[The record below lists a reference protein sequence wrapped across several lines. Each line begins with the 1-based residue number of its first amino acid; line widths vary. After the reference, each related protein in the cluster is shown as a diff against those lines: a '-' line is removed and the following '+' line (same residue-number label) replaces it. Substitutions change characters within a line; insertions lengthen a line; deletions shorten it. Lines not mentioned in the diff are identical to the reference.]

1 MILKKLTLIFSLK
14 VDGNLMHLTK
24 FSLFKLII
32 IIFLIFFVKNSYP
45 STSQE
50 VFTQFQS
57 LEASTQSYVT
67 TRSLR
72 NELLEDVGA
81 ARSQYL
87 QAKRFLDKN
96 NKKQATH
103 HLLAAIVLLAEYQV
117 KVNVAVS
124 RKQLT
129 EPTASLLRNSANTL
143 VRALWSWVIGNQIP
157 QANAGA
163 DQTAKIGKTVLLD
176 GSQSSDAD
184 QDNLSFQWSLIK
196 VPNGSRAKL
205 KGDKKV
211 TPSFVPDRIGQY
223 VIQLVVSDGRA
234 NSLSDRVTVEVR
246 HNNTPIA
253 NAGMDQTVHA
263 GKTVTLDGSASSDA
277 DGDRLN
283 FLWTIS
289 QKPQNSMAQLSDK
302 TALMPT
308 FVADKLGP
316 YTVKLQVT
324 DGVSTSSADVVVVTT
339 QNSTPVASA
348 GADQRVKVGD
358 RVVLNGS
365 SSTDVDGD
373 ALTYHW
379 EWVSKPAASRAVLND
394 VSAAMPS
401 FNVDYV
407 GQYVLRLVVGDAFSL
422 SPADTVVI
430 NGEDANT
437 RPIAR
442 AGEDQRVYVGNT
454 VTLSGS
460 GSSDADTN
468 TLTYRWAIVAK
479 PQDSIAVL
487 VGEQSVSPNLTVD
500 KLGQYVI
507 QLIVNDGQLDSEADQ
522 VIVSTLN
529 SRPIAEA
536 GENQAHTVGTT
547 VSLDGSASHDAD
559 GDALSYR
566 WSLSSKPADSNASLS
581 QVDGLSPRLMLDKV
595 GTFVA
600 QLLVS
605 DGNLDSEPDTVT
617 LVAEADTT
625 PPFKPDS
632 GKITLSQPDAQGKV
646 MLTGQV
652 NSVEPGATV
661 IITNTRTGESVTVIA
676 DREGRFTAQLSGQAG
691 DVYSIVAK
699 DPAGNN
705 SETGIVG
712 GAVLPPDPVT
722 VATQLDETAFT
733 SMAEATAFLY
743 TGTNPIQTGV
753 AAGVM
758 DANRIAVIRGQVFDK
773 DKKPLSGVVL
783 TVKDHPEFG
792 QTLSRTDGA
801 FDLAVNGGGLI
812 TLNYTKPGYLDVQ
825 RQVETPWREFS
836 HIDDAVLITVDPVA
850 TLINLADTSQD
861 FQVAKGSMTMDA
873 DGERQ
878 ATILFPQGT
887 VATMT
892 LADGSQQVLGSLTV
906 RATEYT
912 VGEYGE
918 ARMPAPLPP
927 ASAYTYAVEL
937 SVDEAV
943 SAGAKRVDFSQPLP
957 VYVDNFLGFPTG
969 EAVPAGWY
977 DAEKSAWIPSKDGV
991 IIKILR
997 EDAGKAILDVTKDDS
1012 ENEATQEQLDTL
1024 GITVAELERLA
1035 GLYDAG
1041 KSLWRVPVTHFTPWD
1056 FNWPYGPPPGAD
1068 GPPNDPPK
1076 NDDDQTPNDECEK
1089 PGCTISVESQ
1099 TLGETFDV
1107 SGTPFSLNYSSG
1119 RVSGRTTGRAVTIPL
1134 SGNNIPSGV
1143 EAIQLTISI
1152 AGQIIKKSFD
1162 PEPNKTYHFVW
1173 NGKDGYGRDIIGSRK
1188 ASISVGYR
1196 YPIIY
1201 YSSSGGFS
1209 SSFGNVGGGVSI
1221 SRDVGRVGD
1230 IGVVLQRAME
1240 VNLHAFTEK
1249 NTGLGAMSM
1258 NIHHAYDPTTGILY
1272 TGNGKH
1278 RSGNNLNSGVL
1289 DVFAGGGTHVGDGRN
1304 ARETAI
1310 QAYYVA
1316 EGTDGSIY
1324 FTDTGR
1330 IRRVNPNGI
1339 VESVVGNGEREIPGR
1354 NEGEIANAVPV
1365 GSITNFTISPT
1376 NRLYFIEADEW
1387 GGINSHIRY
1396 VDDAGN
1402 LRTLAHFE
1410 REDITDIFVDEN
1422 GYIYLTAEAA
1432 NTVVKLNPD
1441 GSSIPLINQG
1451 LYWPWGVK
1459 INNDGKIYVSSTFG
1473 HRIVTMDKFGTK
1485 GEIGI
1490 SWPQS
1495 ISFDEVQNLYIST
1508 GSYSNAEDGIYKYLS
1523 ETDSLI
1529 PLTKISHDG
1538 TPPNEG
1544 MKLSEAKFYNVR
1556 SIYYSLRQSTLFIP
1570 YGDKIFKV
1578 KHSSTSN
1585 VLLSDYL
1592 ISSDDGSEVYHFD
1605 GKGRHLRTLNAVT
1618 NTPIYTFAYDDKGLL
1633 STITDADGDVTRI
1646 NRDAAGKPLSIVAA
1660 DGQET
1665 RLTLN
1670 ADGYIQQITDVANQ
1684 THQMTY
1690 TTDGLMTQYIDPRGN
1705 VSTYEYDPEGRLLK
1719 DHAPTGGGWTLARTQ
1734 LDRGIEVSLIS
1745 GEGRLEKFKAEYD
1758 TLGGRTRTN
1767 RSSDGLTTVST
1778 ESADGNLGLTLPDG
1792 TKLAVTQSPD
1802 PRFGMQSP
1810 YTGSSTL
1817 TTPAG
1822 LVMQTNTVRT
1832 VTLGNPDDVLSLQA
1846 QVNSTNIN
1854 GKTYITA
1861 YDATA
1866 KMWTETS
1873 AENRVSVVSTDTQ
1886 GRPVHAQ
1893 TTGLHPASLAYDS
1906 RGRLQTVMAGEG
1918 SGIRTSTFAYHADG
1932 VAKGYLASIT
1942 DAEGRTTQFEK
1953 DAVGRTTQQTLPD
1966 GRSIGYSYDANGN
1979 LASLTP
1985 PGRSAHVFN
1994 YTAGD
1999 QTGSY
2004 TPPQVNG
2011 ADTITQYTYNKD
2023 KQLTQVT
2030 RPDGKSVVFNRNAT
2044 NGKLDSIALA
2054 RGDYTLLYNSG
2065 TGKLET

>member
-1 MILKKLTLIFSLK
+1 MHLTIFSL
-14 VDGNLMHLTK
+14 LR
-24 FSLFKLII
+24 FII
-32 IIFLIFFVKNSYP
+32 IIFLVFLIKSSYS

-50 VFTQFQS
+50 IFIQFQS

-67 TRSLR
+67 TKSLR
-72 NELLEDVGA
+72 NDLLEDVGA

-87 QAKRFLDKN
+87 QAKHFLDKN
-96 NKKQATH
+96 NKKQAAH
-103 HLLAAIVLLAEYQV
+103 HLLTAIVLLAEYQV

-129 EPTASLLRNSANTL
+129 ESTASLLRNSANTL
-143 VRALWSWVIGNQIP
+143 VRALWSWVVGNQIP

-176 GSQSSDAD
+176 GSQSNDAD
-184 QDNLSFQWSLIK
+184 QDNLFFQWSFIN

-211 TPSFVPDRIGQY
+211 TPSFVPDKIGQY
-223 VIQLVVSDGRA
+223 VIQLVVSDGKA
-234 NSLSDRVTVEVR
+234 NSLPDRVTVEVKR
-246 HNNTPIA
+246 NSAPIA
-253 NAGMDQTVHA
+253 NAGVDQTVHA
-263 GKTVTLDGSASSDA
+263 GKTVTLDGSTSSDA

-289 QKPQNSMAQLSDK
+289 QRPQNSTAQLSDK

-308 FVADKLGP
+308 FVADKLGS

-324 DGVSTSSADVVVVTT
+324 DGVSTSSADVVVVST
-339 QNSTPVASA
+339 QNSVPVASA

-358 RVVLNGS
+358 RVTLDGS
-365 SSTDVDGD
+365 SSEDVDGD

-379 EWVSKPAASRAVLND
+379 EWVSKPAASRAVLSD
-394 VSAAMPS
+394 VSAAIPS

-422 SPADTVVI
+422 SLADTVVV
-430 NGEDANT
+430 NAEEANT
-437 RPIAR
+437 RPIAT

-460 GSSDADTN
+460 ASSDGDAN
-468 TLTYRWAIVAK
+468 PLTYRWAIVAK

-547 VSLDGSASHDAD
+547 VSLDGSASHDTD

-581 QVDGLSPRLMLDKV
+581 QVDGMSPRLMLDKV

-733 SMAEATAFLY
+733 AMAEATAFLY

-773 DKKPLSGVVL
+773 DKKPLSGVLL

-792 QTLSRTDGA
+792 QTISRADGA

-812 TLNYTKPGYLDVQ
+812 TLNYVKSGYLSVQ
-825 RQVETPWREFS
+825 RQVQTPWRDFS
-836 HIDDAVLITVDPVA
+836 HVDDAILIMADAAANAV
-850 TLINLADTSQD
+850 NLADTSQA
-861 FQVAKGSMTMDA
+861 FQVARSGVTSDP

-892 LADGSQQVLGSLTV
+892 LADGSQQALSSLTV

-912 VGEYGE
+912 VGEHGE
-918 ARMPAPLPP
+918 DRMPGPLPP
-927 ASAYTYAVEL
+927 ASGYTYAVEL

-943 SAGAKRVDFSQPLP
+943 AAGAKRVDFSQPLP
-957 VYVDNFLGFPTG
+957 VYVDNFLSFPTG

-977 DAEKSAWIPSKDGV
+977 DYEKAAWIPSNNGV
-991 IIKILR
+991 IVKILR
-997 EDAGKAILDVTKDDS
+997 EEAGRAVLDVSKDDAD
-1012 ENEATQEQLDTL
+1012 NEATQEQLDAL
-1024 GITVAELERLA
+1024 GITVAEQERLA
-1035 GLYDAG
+1035 NLYDAG

-1076 NDDDQTPNDECEK
+1076 NDDDQTPDDECEK
-1089 PGCTISVESQ
+1089 PGCIVSVESQ
-1099 TLGETFDV
+1099 TLDEEFGI
-1107 SGTPFSLNYSSG
+1107 SGAPMHLHYHSG
-1119 RVSGRTTGRAVTIPL
+1119 RVAGRATKRSVIIPL
-1134 SGNNIPSGV
+1134 SDDKISSMV
-1143 EAIQLTISI
+1143 ESIELQINI
-1152 AGQIIKKSFD
+1152 AGQIINKSFA
-1162 PEPNKTYHFVW
+1162 PAPNKKYQFIW
-1173 NGKDGYGRDIIGSRK
+1173 DGKDGYGRDVVGSRK

-1201 YSSSGGFS
+1201 YSSAGGFS
-1209 SSFGNVGGGVSI
+1209 SSFGNASSGISI
-1221 SRDVGRVGD
+1221 SRDMGRAGN
-1230 IGVVLQRAME
+1230 IGVVLKRTME
-1240 VNLHAFTEK
+1240 VNLYAFTEK
-1249 NTGLGAMSM
+1249 NTGLGAMSI
-1258 NIHHAYDPTTGILY
+1258 NIHHAYDPMTGVLY
-1272 TGNGKH
+1272 TGSGK
-1278 RSGNNLNSGVL
+1278 RLTAKNLNSGVL
-1289 DVFAGGGTHVGDGRN
+1289 EVFAGGGTHIGDGRK
-1304 ARETAI
+1304 ATETAI

-1316 EGTDGSIY
+1316 EGTDGSVY
-1324 FTDTGR
+1324 FSDTGR
-1330 IRRVNPNGI
+1330 IRKVKPDGD
-1339 VESVVGNGEREIPGR
+1339 VESVVGNGERGIPNR
-1354 NEGEIANAVPV
+1354 NDGQFASAVPV
-1365 GSITNFTISPT
+1365 GAITNFTISPT

-1387 GGINSHIRY
+1387 GGMNSHIRY
-1396 VDDAGN
+1396 VDDAGR
-1402 LRTLAHFE
+1402 LRTLINLE
-1410 REDITDIFVDEN
+1410 NYDITDIHINQSGE
-1422 GYIYLTAEAA
+1422 IYVTAEAA
-1432 NTVVKLNPD
+1432 GIVFKINSD
-1441 GSSIPLINQG
+1441 GTISAIISEG

-1459 INNDGKIYVSSTFG
+1459 VNNNGKMYVSSTFG
-1473 HRIVTMDKFGTK
+1473 HRVVTIDKFGAK

-1490 SWPQS
+1490 PWPQS

-1508 GSYSNAEDGIYKYLS
+1508 GGYSGVDDGIYKYLS
-1523 ETDSLI
+1523 ETGDLI
-1529 PLTKISHDG
+1529 SLTKTSHDG
-1538 TPPNEG
+1538 IPPMAG
-1544 MKLSEAKFYNVR
+1544 MKLSDSKFYNVR
-1556 SIYYSLRQSTLFIP
+1556 SIYYSPRQGVLLIP

-1578 KHSSTSN
+1578 RNNSISN

-1592 ISSDDGSEVYHFD
+1592 IPSEDGSEVYHFD

-1618 NTPIYTFAYDDKGLL
+1618 NTPIYTFAYDAL
-1633 STITDADGDVTRI
+1633 
-1646 NRDAAGKPLSIVAA
+1646 
-1660 DGQET
+1660 
-1665 RLTLN
+1665 
-1670 ADGYIQQITDVANQ
+1670 
-1684 THQMTY
+1684 Y
-1690 TTDGLMTQYIDPRGN
+1690 TT
-1705 VSTYEYDPEGRLLK
+1705 
-1719 DHAPTGGGWTLARTQ
+1719 
-1734 LDRGIEVSLIS
+1734 
-1745 GEGRLEKFKAEYD
+1745 
-1758 TLGGRTRTN
+1758 
-1767 RSSDGLTTVST
+1767 
-1778 ESADGNLGLTLPDG
+1778 
-1792 TKLAVTQSPD
+1792 
-1802 PRFGMQSP
+1802 
-1810 YTGSSTL
+1810 
-1817 TTPAG
+1817 
-1822 LVMQTNTVRT
+1822 
-1832 VTLGNPDDVLSLQA
+1832 
-1846 QVNSTNIN
+1846 
-1854 GKTYITA
+1854 KT
-1861 YDATA
+1861 
-1866 KMWTETS
+1866 
-1873 AENRVSVVSTDTQ
+1873 
-1886 GRPVHAQ
+1886 
-1893 TTGLHPASLAYDS
+1893 
-1906 RGRLQTVMAGEG
+1906 
-1918 SGIRTSTFAYHADG
+1918 
-1932 VAKGYLASIT
+1932 
-1942 DAEGRTTQFEK
+1942 
-1953 DAVGRTTQQTLPD
+1953 
-1966 GRSIGYSYDANGN
+1966 
-1979 LASLTP
+1979 
-1985 PGRSAHVFN
+1985 
-1994 YTAGD
+1994 
-1999 QTGSY
+1999 
-2004 TPPQVNG
+2004 
-2011 ADTITQYTYNKD
+2011 
-2023 KQLTQVT
+2023 
-2030 RPDGKSVVFNRNAT
+2030 
-2044 NGKLDSIALA
+2044 
-2054 RGDYTLLYNSG
+2054 
-2065 TGKLET
+2065 